1 MAGVQQWPYK
11 AVGKALE
18 VIPCTLIQN
27 CGASTI
33 RILTQLR
40 VSGISCSISD
50 HIDLCT
56 GCYACSLI
64 TVGFVSFLQWS
75 TCTGVFIASLCV
87 FYCVCNHR
95 LGEKCDGLVHV

>member
-40 VSGISCSISD
+40 VSGSIRS
-50 HIDLCT
+50 LCT
-56 GCYACSLI
+56 ECYACSLI

-75 TCTGVFIASLCV
+75 TCNDVLIASL
-87 FYCVCNHR
+87 CVCNHR
-95 LGEKCDGLVHV
+95 LGEKCDGLLHV